1 MKKLIF
7 NYRCT
12 QYVWLRDIDSH
23 LLQTIGIC
31 YLLPTYAAQLR
42 TTADASTT
50 PRGSLKSRMCLG
62 AQNTGYCTT
71 RRLLRKI
78 LLIAPSG

>member
-1 MKKLIF
+1 MW
-7 NYRCT
+7 
-12 QYVWLRDIDSH
+12 VALRTSNTNEEIKFCNCCIRYDSLGDLDWH

-50 PRGSLKSRMCLG
+50 PRGNLKSRMFWMLH
-62 AQNTGYCTT
+62 
-71 RRLLRKI
+71 LLDNPRT
-78 LLIAPSG
+78 SNY